1 MFNISVK
8 DFVKAGFQHG
18 DMVHVLL
25 QHKGETVYEQEVLYH
40 KSFGFVPEGEP
51 IIFNSS
57 STYVSLGLNM
67 DSFRDKYGI
76 RAGEDWDI
84 TLTNTGKKVEVH
96 A

>member
-1 MFNISVK
+1 M
-8 DFVKAGFQHG
+8 KAGFAHG
-18 DMVHVLL
+18 DLVHVLL
-25 QHKGETVYEQEVLYH
+25 QHKGETVFEQDVLYH

-67 DSFRDKYGI
+67 ASFRDKYSIG
-76 RAGEDWDI
+76 AGEDWDI
-84 TLTNTGKKVEVH
+84 TLTNTGKKVTVH